1 MARAQDPNSAS
12 SQFFIVTTDSPHLNG
27 DYAAFGKVLEGM
39 DVADKIVKSPVIRK
53 SQDIDQ
59 MLYYTNPEEYFTQLS
74 EADRPV
80 NPPVIKSATVETFDV
95 EYAEPTKLY

>member
-80 NPPVIKSATVETFDV
+80 NPPVIKTATVETFDV